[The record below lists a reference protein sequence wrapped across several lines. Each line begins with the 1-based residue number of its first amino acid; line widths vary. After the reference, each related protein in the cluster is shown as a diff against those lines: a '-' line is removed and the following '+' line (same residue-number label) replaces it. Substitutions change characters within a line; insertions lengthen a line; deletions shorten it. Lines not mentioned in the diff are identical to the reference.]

1 MKRLTFRQKLWLPLV
16 LSWICLLGIT
26 LSDALEMRSLRM
38 DERMRDLRH
47 VSETAFGVIKEY
59 GQMAQDGKLSAD
71 DARAQALV
79 RLKSMRYGEDGYF
92 VVSNSKSVIVMHPV
106 RLDLVGKDLS
116 NFTDSAG
123 NHLLGSVG
131 RLANSGGDSGSFEYM
146 WPKPGSDVPLLK
158 KSYVMYYRPWDWG
171 LTTGMYVDD
180 IDAAFH
186 ESLLKSMVSL
196 LGLGLLMSLA
206 VVVITRGM
214 VRQLGGE
221 PAYAAN
227 VAGRIAAGDLST
239 QVQARA
245 DHRSSMLYAMAQMQQ
260 ELTNTVGHIKGSAES
275 IASATQQIASGN
287 MDLSRRTEQQAATL
301 EETAASV
308 EELTGIVKQNAEN
321 ARQANVLAV
330 SASSIAVKGGEVVGR
345 VVETMDGI
353 KLSSNRIGD
362 ILGVIEGIA
371 FQTNILALNA
381 AVEAARAGEQGRGFA
396 VVAGEVRT
404 LAQRCATAARE
415 IKELIDDSIGRVQG
429 GSALV
434 AEAGTVIQEVVVAVK
449 RVADI
454 MGEISAA
461 SEEQSTGIEQIS
473 RSVTRIDEATQQ
485 NAALV
490 EQAAAAAQSL
500 EAQANTLRGAVAF
513 FKLADSTAEI

>member
-1 MKRLTFRQKLWLPLV
+1 MNRLTFRQKLWLPLV
-16 LSWICLLGIT
+16 LSWLCLLGIT
-26 LSDALEMRSLRM
+26 LNDSLDMRSLQM

-47 VSETAFGVIKEY
+47 VSEMAFGLIKEY
-59 GQMAQDGKLSAD
+59 GQMEQEGKLSAD
-71 DARAQALV
+71 DARAQALE
-79 RLKSMRYGEDGYF
+79 RLQAIRYGIDGYF
-92 VVSNSKSVIVMHPV
+92 VISNSKAVIVMHPM
-106 RLDLVGKDLS
+106 RPDLVGKDLS

-123 NHLLGSVG
+123 NHVLSTVG
-131 RLANSGGDSGSFEYM
+131 RLANSGSDRGDFEYL

-180 IDAAFH
+180 IDAAFRKQ
-186 ESLLKSMVSL
+186 LLKSLVSL
-196 LGLGLLMSLA
+196 LGIGLLMSLA
-206 VVVITRGM
+206 VAVITRGL

-221 PAYAAN
+221 PAYAAD
-227 VAGRIAAGDLST
+227 VAGRIAAGDLT
-239 QVQARA
+239 MEVQGRA
-245 DHRSSMLYAMAQMQQ
+245 DDRSSMLYAMAQMQQ

-287 MDLSRRTEQQAATL
+287 MDLSRRTERQAATL

-308 EELTGIVKQNAEN
+308 EELTGIVKQNADN
-321 ARQANVLAV
+321 ARQANSLAV
-330 SASSIAVKGGEVVGR
+330 NASNIAVKGGEVVGR

-381 AVEAARAGEQGRGFA
+381 AVEAARAGEHGRGFA
-396 VVAGEVRT
+396 VVASEVRT

-415 IKELIDDSIGRVQG
+415 IKELIDDSIDRVQG

-434 AEAGTVIQEVVVAVK
+434 AEAGSVIQEIVVAVK
-449 RVADI
+449 RVTDI

-461 SEEQSTGIEQIS
+461 SEEQSSGIEQIGE
-473 RSVTRIDEATQQ
+473 SVTRIDEATQQ

-500 EAQANTLRGAVAF
+500 EAQASTLKDAVAF
-513 FKLADSTAEI
+513 FKLADSKAAL